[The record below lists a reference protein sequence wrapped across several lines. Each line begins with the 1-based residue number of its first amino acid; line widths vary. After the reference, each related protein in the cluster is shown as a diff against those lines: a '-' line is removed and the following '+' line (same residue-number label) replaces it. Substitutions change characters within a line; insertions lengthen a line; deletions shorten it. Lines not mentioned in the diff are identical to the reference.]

1 MRNVVHDEQ
10 MERRSAAFVDL
21 TTGGAAMKSKT
32 HTSQKDPPEGSRAVV
47 ERELKRTGDGGKQ
60 RQAEE
65 SSDARKRNKKALD
78 EAAPQTGTRGG
89 P

>member
-1 MRNVVHDEQ
+1 
-10 MERRSAAFVDL
+10 
-21 TTGGAAMKSKT
+21 MKGKT
-32 HTSQKDPPEGSRAVV
+32 HTPQRDPAEGSRAVV

-65 SSDARKRNKKALD
+65 SSDTRKRNKKALD

>member
-1 MRNVVHDEQ
+1 
-10 MERRSAAFVDL
+10 
-21 TTGGAAMKSKT
+21 MKSKT

-47 ERELKRTGDGGKQ
+47 HGKLKRMGRSGKQ
-60 RQAEE
+60 RQAED
-65 SSDARKRNKKALD
+65 SSDARKRNRKALD